1 MLFNFYPFIFLFL
14 PAVLLG
20 YFATGRY
27 GNWGPVIWLVLA
39 SVAFY
44 AFGNWQF
51 VSLLLASIASN
62 YLIGLLLIAK
72 KTALQAAIGR
82 ARNRHRRR
90 SVDARYLQVCRLLRR
105 QFQCPVPVRSDG
117 EHSAAGRHL
126 VLHVYPGRVP
136 GRRLSRQ
143 GRALRG
149 CRLMRC
155 SSATFR
161 I

>member
-1 MLFNFYPFIFLFL
+1 MLFNSYPFIFLFL

-62 YLIGLLLIAK
+62 YLIGLLLRRNCTPGCDWPCSQQAS
-72 KTALQAAIGR
+72 AAI
-82 ARNRHRRR
+82 
-90 SVDARYLQVCRLLRR
+90 C
-105 QFQCPVPVRSDG
+105 
-117 EHSAAGRHL
+117 
-126 VLHVYPGRVP
+126 
-136 GRRLSRQ
+136 
-143 GRALRG
+143 
-149 CRLMRC
+149 
-155 SSATFR
+155 
-161 I
+161 